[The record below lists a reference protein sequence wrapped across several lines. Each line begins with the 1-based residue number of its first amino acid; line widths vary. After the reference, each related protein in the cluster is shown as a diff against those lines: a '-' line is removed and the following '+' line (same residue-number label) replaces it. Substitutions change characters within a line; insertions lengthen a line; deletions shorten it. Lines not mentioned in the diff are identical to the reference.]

1 MDVKSGS
8 HLEQE
13 SLLVQ
18 RETVRTIKT
27 EVVER
32 SRVWEQSSSKL
43 CLVDGGGCEGAGK
56 AGRREEVGQKWWA
69 KVMDCLEREQDE

>member
-1 MDVKSGS
+1 M
-8 HLEQE
+8 
-13 SLLVQ
+13 Q

-27 EVVER
+27 VVVER

-56 AGRREEVGQKWWA
+56 AVGRRSDRNGGPRSRTALNGSRTSRRKQSGGA
-69 KVMDCLEREQDE
+69 CGSGID